1 MKLTAEF
8 KGFPSTCQVIIG
20 EDCLLRAGKLIRQLN
35 SSQVFILTNPTL
47 QNLHYGKL
55 KESLSQSGYNL
66 NLPIVIPDGER
77 FKNLKSLS
85 FCYDRLV
92 KHQAD
97 RKSVLVT
104 LGGGVITD
112 LGGMLAATYM
122 RGIRLVHIP
131 TTLLAQVDA
140 AIGGKAGINHPGAKN
155 MIGCFYQPNLI
166 LIDPLVLNTLS
177 QRDYLNGVAE
187 VIKIALVA
195 DTLLFKF
202 LKQNIFAIIERKKSP
217 LMKMIGSAVKSKI
230 NITTR
235 DTCEKDL
242 RKILNLG
249 HTLAHAL
256 EAHQKYKNILHGEAV
271 SLGMLV
277 ALQLSVDLKIGTLK
291 MLDDVKALLEQAG
304 LPTKIKRLD
313 TQALW
318 KIMYLDKKAGFGKI
332 NFVLLKKI
340 GKPSI
345 KAIEY
350 HQFKQACRVLS

>member
-1 MKLTAEF
+1 
-8 KGFPSTCQVIIG
+8 
-20 EDCLLRAGKLIRQLN
+20 
-35 SSQVFILTNPTL
+35 LTNTTL
-47 QNLHYGKL
+47 VKMHYPKL
-55 KESLSQSGYNL
+55 KKSLFRNGL
-66 NLPIVIPDGER
+66 KVGPPMVISDGER

-92 KHQAD
+92 EHQAD

-140 AIGGKAGINHPGAKN
+140 AIGGKSGVNHPGAKN
-155 MIGCFYQPNLI
+155 TIGCFYQPDLI
-166 LIDPLVLNTLS
+166 LIDPLVLSTLS
-177 QRDYLNGVAE
+177 QRHYLNGLAE

-195 DTLLFKF
+195 DTPLFKF
-202 LKQNIFAIIERKKSP
+202 LQQNIFAIIERKKSP

-235 DTCEKDL
+235 DTFEKDL
-242 RKILNLG
+242 RKNLNLG
-249 HTLAHAL
+249 HTFGHAL
-256 EAHQKYKNILHGEAV
+256 EAEGRYRNILHGEAV

-277 ALQLSVDLKIGTLK
+277 ALQLSVDMKIGKRETLEA
-291 MLDDVKALLEQAG
+291 VQALLEQVG

-318 KIMYLDKKAGFGKI
+318 EIMYLDKKAGYGKI